1 MYKMLDIGMKQ
12 EALVSRAEQYSWA
25 SLVALVAVFWWFQMQ
40 MLDSGAIADQPATKL
55 LKIYFTVFLVST
67 LAEVA
72 ISVILRVAGGGRIDR
87 DERDHAIEARANQ
100 NERIF
105 FLVVINVI
113 IWQSIWDG
121 VFADLPLPRVDLA
134 SLPSLVFVMFAIL
147 FAGEMVK
154 RVSTIWL
161 YRSQSSVV

>member
-1 MYKMLDIGMKQ
+1 M
-12 EALVSRAEQYSWA
+12 SRAEQYSWA
-25 SLVALVAVFWWFQMQ
+25 SLIVLSAVFWWFQMQ
-40 MLDSGAIADQPATKL
+40 MLDGWAIADQPAPNL
-55 LKIYFTVFLVST
+55 LKIYFSVFLAST
-67 LAEVA
+67 IAEVA
-72 ISVILRVAGGGRIDR
+72 IAIILRIAGGGRIDR

-121 VFADLPLPRVDLA
+121 VFADLPLPRIDLA
-134 SLPSLVFVMFAIL
+134 SLPSLVFVMFTIL

-161 YRSQSSVV
+161 YRSQSPVV